1 MNWKIIITGIVAVAL
16 LQVAAGQKSDKKS
29 DKPITITGNV
39 MNQDQRAV
47 VGAVLYIDNIRTE
60 NITQSDGSY
69 KIKVSPSAL
78 KLKVKSSEFGSC
90 ETIINGHTLINF
102 TLDGADGVA
111 SLLDDNEKGIGP
123 TDAEKK
129 SSRSKGKKMNTYTN
143 IYQMIRG
150 ECSGVVVSGNS
161 VQIQQGKSFF
171 GSSDPLFVVNG
182 VIVNS
187 IDNINPVEVKSIAVL
202 KGSQAAIYG
211 VRGSNGVISIT
222 LINGSEKE
230 K

>member
-1 MNWKIIITGIVAVAL
+1 MKWKILITVIVVVSL
-16 LQVAAGQKSDKKS
+16 LQTAAGQKTSKKS
-29 DKPITITGNV
+29 DKPITITGMV
-39 MNQDQRAV
+39 VNQGQNPV
-47 VGAVLYIDNIRTE
+47 VGAVLYIDNIRTN

-69 KIKVSPSAL
+69 KIKVSSSAL

-90 ETIINGHTLINF
+90 ETAIDGHTSINF

-111 SLLDDNEKGIGP
+111 SLLDDNEKGIGL

-129 SSRSKGKKMNTYTN
+129 SSRSKGKKMNTYNN

-161 VQIQQGKSFF
+161 VQIQQGHSFF
-171 GSSDPLFVVNG
+171 GSSTPLFVVNG
-182 VIVNS
+182 VIVTS

-222 LINGSEKE
+222 LIDGSEKE